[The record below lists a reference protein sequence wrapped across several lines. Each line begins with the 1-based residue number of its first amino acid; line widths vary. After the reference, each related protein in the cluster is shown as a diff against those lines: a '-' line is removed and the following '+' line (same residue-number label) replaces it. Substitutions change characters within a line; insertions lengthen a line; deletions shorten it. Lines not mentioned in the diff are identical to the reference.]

1 MTYEGGTPV
10 IATIIFCAILV
21 GSIGIGVGVVACCS
35 GMVYRRHRAENT
47 AELAQPLATQALTS
61 GR

>member
-10 IATIIFCAILV
+10 ITTMIFCAILV

-35 GMVYRRHRAENT
+35 GMVYRRQREERLH
-47 AELAQPLATQALTS
+47 ELHQSAAIS
-61 GR
+61 R

>member
-35 GMVYRRHRAENT
+35 GMVYRRQREERLH
-47 AELAQPLATQALTS
+47 ELHQSAS
-61 GR
+61 ISR

>member
-10 IATIIFCAILV
+10 IATMIFCAILV

-35 GMVYRRHRAENT
+35 GMVYRRHLEERLHELHQST
-47 AELAQPLATQALTS
+47 AIS
-61 GR
+61 R

>member
-10 IATIIFCAILV
+10 IATMIFSAILV

-35 GMVYRRHRAENT
+35 GMVYRRQREERLH
-47 AELAQPLATQALTS
+47 ELHQSAAIS
-61 GR
+61 R

>member
-10 IATIIFCAILV
+10 IATMIFCAILV

-35 GMVYRRHRAENT
+35 GMVYRRHREERLH
-47 AELAQPLATQALTS
+47 ELHQSAS
-61 GR
+61 ISR